1 MFTTVYVVDT
11 PGGEPEAALVGIGEL
26 SDYDSM
32 TEDQQLMDDRVFYYF
47 ESLAEINQEHTDW
60 GNDTWFIVTGI
71 ELPCYTCGE
80 LDDEG
85 NRVVPLEIEPEKP
98 GDPIEIEHV
107 ARCAA
112 CLRRD

>member
-1 MFTTVYVVDT
+1 MFATVYVVDM
-11 PGGEPEAALVGIGEL
+11 PGGEPEAALVGIGEP
-26 SDYDSM
+26 SDESA
-32 TEDQQLMDDRVFYYF
+32 EIDDRVFYYF
-47 ESLAEINQEHTDW
+47 ESLAEINQAHTDW
-60 GNDTWFIVTGI
+60 APDTWFIVTGI
-71 ELPCYTCGE
+71 ELPCHTCGE

-85 NRVVPLEIEPEKP
+85 NRVVPLEIEPETY